1 MTSKTA
7 GWIVVAFV
15 IGLAIPTLV
24 IWNPAHWVWADS
36 ITGRAAQDSSTMPPS
51 MNMNTN
57 SSDMNSGKAA
67 PKSERK
73 IAYWRAPMDPTYIRN
88 EPGKSPMGM
97 DLIPVYE
104 DEASQDTG
112 IRVSNAFLQNFGVR
126 TAVAERGP
134 VQVNTR
140 TTGAL
145 QYNDKAIV
153 SVNTKFEGWI
163 ETAHVNYIG
172 EPVKRGDVLFEIYS
186 PQLVT
191 TQQEYLATVQ
201 YLEKLREGGGTQDS
215 IERAQAL
222 LEAARERLRY
232 WDITEDQ
239 IDALHDSGKITR
251 TLKIFSPV
259 SGIVSE
265 KMGDTL
271 EGMRLTPGMSVYKI
285 ADLSKLWVEVEVY
298 EDQIQFARLGQSA
311 KVTIDAYPGK
321 VWNGKIVYLNPAM
334 NTKTRTL
341 TAYVEIDNPDES
353 LRPEMYANVELG
365 IPSLSG
371 VVRIP
376 TEAVI
381 HTGETSLV
389 IVQKDTGLFEPRQV
403 EVGSIGGGYQEIRSG
418 LSPGEVVVTS
428 SQFLIDSES
437 NLREAVSEML
447 SDSSSGGAGTSK
459 GDMAGMDMDGS
470 TSKGSANDAMKGPAA
485 KGGMKGMKK

>member
-1 MTSKTA
+1 MSSRNT
-7 GWIVVAFV
+7 GWIATAFI

-24 IWNPAHWVWADS
+24 IWNPAKWEWADAL
-36 ITGRAAQDSSTMPPS
+36 TGRNASTGSSLSPS
-51 MNMNTN
+51 MNMA
-57 SSDMNSGKAA
+57 MNAGPQAA
-67 PKSERK
+67 ANSERK
-73 IAYWRAPMDPTYIRN
+73 IAYWRAPMDPTYIRD

-104 DEASQDTG
+104 DEVSAETG
-112 IRVSNAFLQNFGVR
+112 IRVSTEFLQNFGVR

-134 VQVNTR
+134 VQVNAR

-145 QYNDKAIV
+145 QFNDKAIV
-153 SVNTKFEGWI
+153 SVSTKFEGWI

-172 EPVKRGDVLFEIYS
+172 EPVERGEVLFEIYS

-191 TQQEYLATVQ
+191 TQQEYLSTVQ
-201 YLEKLREGGGTQDS
+201 YLNKLREGGGTPDAIQ
-215 IERAQAL
+215 RAEAL
-222 LEAARERLRY
+222 MEAARERLRY

-239 IDALHDSGKITR
+239 IDALRDSGKVTR

-265 KMGDTL
+265 KMGDSL

-285 ADLSKLWVEVEVY
+285 ADLSKLWVAVEVY
-298 EDQIQFARLGQSA
+298 EDQLRFARLGQTA
-311 KVTIDAYPGK
+311 MVTVDAFPGK
-321 VWNGKIVYLNPAM
+321 TWSGKIVYLNPAM

-365 IPSLSG
+365 IPSLYG
-371 VVRIP
+371 VVRVP
-376 TEAVI
+376 EEAVI
-381 HTGETSLV
+381 HTGESSLV
-389 IVQKDTGLFEPRQV
+389 IVQKGTGLFEPRQV

-418 LSPGEVVVTS
+418 LSPGEAVVTS

-437 NLREAVSEML
+437 NLREAVNEML
-447 SDSSSGGAGTSK
+447 SDSSSSS
-459 GDMAGMDMDGS
+459 GDASAGM
-470 TSKGSANDAMKGPAA
+470 
-485 KGGMKGMKK
+485 GGMKGPLKGMGK